1 MTTRTLLIGAVS
13 ALSLMA
19 GSAIA
24 QDQPGHKMP
33 APGSKSETMSA
44 VKDSTAGMVGKA
56 SAEMTTTAKG
66 FVAAAA
72 MSDMYE
78 IEAAKIAQ
86 KRASDGMLKSF
97 ADRMIKDHTDS
108 TAKLTAIV
116 AKDKLNIAPPASLD
130 NRHQGLIDD
139 LRGAKAADFDHRYI
153 AQQVAAHEEAEILLK
168 GYYKDGDNADIK
180 QFAGM
185 ILPIVQAHLRMVKDM
200 QMHEKK

>member
-1 MTTRTLLIGAVS
+1 MLADWAFKRRVS
-13 ALSLMA
+13 
-19 GSAIA
+19 
-24 QDQPGHKMP
+24 Q
-33 APGSKSETMSA
+33 APNAENSRPSKP
-44 VKDSTAGMVGKA
+44 MV
-56 SAEMTTTAKG
+56 AKRLT
-66 FVAAAA
+66 
-72 MSDMYE
+72 SH
-78 IEAAKIAQ
+78 
-86 KRASDGMLKSF
+86 
-97 ADRMIKDHTDS
+97 IKTIRNT

-116 AKDKLNIAPPASLD
+116 AKHKLNIAPPASLD